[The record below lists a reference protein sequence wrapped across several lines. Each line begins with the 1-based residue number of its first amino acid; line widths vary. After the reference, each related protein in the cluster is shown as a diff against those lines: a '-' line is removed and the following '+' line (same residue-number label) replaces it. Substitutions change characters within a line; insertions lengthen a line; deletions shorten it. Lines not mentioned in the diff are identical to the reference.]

1 MAARNFVLMT
11 TFPNKELTDDGQNL
25 VEANLLNAVIVQRF
39 KWVRTVASWWLL
51 RKSGNES
58 KAHDKHVFGV
68 HVTKT
73 VLALAEGDGI
83 RLLDCIWWAQ

>member
-1 MAARNFVLMT
+1 M
-11 TFPNKELTDDGQNL
+11 
-25 VEANLLNAVIVQRF
+25 
-39 KWVRTVASWWLL
+39 ASWWLL

-73 VLALAEGDGI
+73 VFALAEGDGI
-83 RLLDCIWWAQ
+83 RPLDCI